1 MNAPTSRLSESR
13 STSSSARTPVSLVLG
28 SGGARGLAHIGVIK
42 ALSEDGTWDIQSV
55 TGASIGALIGG
66 LYAAEDLDVYTEWV
80 RKLSRSDVWGL
91 LDFSFSGKGL
101 FEGERVMKKLKELVG
116 DDQIED
122 LAISFTAVATDLERR
137 QEVWLNSGGL
147 FEAIRASIAI
157 PGLFTPA
164 VRNGRILVDGGLLS
178 PLPIGPSL
186 ARTTERTIAVSL
198 NGATDAEKAPS
209 SPDRDEAAAPAD
221 RNSVADLAAER
232 DSNLFRRWARRA
244 QDMWS
249 DKDDEAHPYDAI
261 DTIARS
267 LEAMQDRIARHQV
280 ASYPPDLL
288 IEIPVTACGVLEFHR
303 ADEMIELGYTTA
315 KKALDSITEE

>member
-1 MNAPTSRLSESR
+1 MSGYDTSRDK
-13 STSSSARTPVSLVLG
+13 TPVSLVLG
-28 SGGARGLAHIGVIK
+28 SGGARGLAHIGVIR
-42 ALSEDGTWDIQSV
+42 ALSDDGKWDVQSV

-66 LYAAEDLDVYTEWV
+66 LYAAGDLDVYTEWV
-80 RKLSRSDVWGL
+80 RGLSRSDVWGL
-91 LDFSFSGKGL
+91 LDFSFTGKGL
-101 FEGERVMKKLKELVG
+101 FEGDRVMKKLKELVG
-116 DDQIED
+116 DAQFED
-122 LAISFTAVATDLERR
+122 LAIPFTAVATDLERR
-137 QEVWLNSGGL
+137 QEVWLNTGGL
-147 FEAIRASIAI
+147 FEAIRASVAI

-198 NGATDAEKAPS
+198 NGAVDTDDTDQPRAAGSDPGAEQ
-209 SPDRDEAAAPAD
+209 DT
-221 RNSVADLAAER
+221 
-232 DSNLFRRWARRA
+232 NLFRRWAQRA

-249 DKDDEAHPYDAI
+249 DEDDEAHPYDAI

-267 LEAMQDRIARHQV
+267 LEAMQDRIARHQI

-315 KKALDSITEE
+315 KKALDSLTKE